1 MEVANNLT
9 SILEGHGPHHECPLQ
24 WSVITTHCGK
34 STLCSYFRSS
44 NKPCSHGD
52 TCRFA
57 HGEAELRARPDGSWD
72 PTSERVKKDEDEE
85 KGDVE
90 DDDVM
95 MTEAI
100 DDDDDKW
107 LVRRLGPLPMRWT
120 ADDLKDFLNDKLWFR
135 TSPIDDV
142 SDVCQTTPQYTYVN
156 GDGTVPVESAKADK
170 FEAVERAGVGATH
183 KWTIEDERVFELIQS
198 WLGGCT
204 MAKSL
209 EDPQK

>member
-1 MEVANNLT
+1 M
-9 SILEGHGPHHECPLQ
+9 LEDNPL
-24 WSVITTHCGK
+24 WK

-57 HGEAELRARPDGSWD
+57 HGETELRARPDGSWD

-120 ADDLKDFLNDKLWFR
+120 ADDLKDFLMIR
-135 TSPIDDV
+135 TSHRLMALLFP
-142 SDVCQTTPQYTYVN
+142 CQPQYTYVN

-170 FEAVERAGVGATH
+170 FEAVERGGSDCYS
-183 KWTIEDERVFELIQS
+183 WTER
-198 WLGGCT
+198 
-204 MAKSL
+204 
-209 EDPQK
+209 